1 MTQLS
6 KIEPRPYQAEG
17 IQQIR
22 VEFSKGATCVL
33 YVLSTGGGK
42 SVILMIIAL
51 GAASKGSVTYA
62 IAHKTEL
69 IEQLSLTL
77 CKAGIEH
84 NLIVPKNKLSAIKMA
99 QYKAFGRVFYNPK
112 STIFVGSVQTIN
124 KRLDTLPKPDLI
136 IPDEGHH
143 YVEGSEW
150 SQIIEKYPESKV
162 LLLTATPAR
171 TDKKGLGRGFG
182 GFADAMVVGPSMGW
196 LIEQGNLSQYK
207 VFTTSKQWD
216 LTGAKTGKDGDYTS
230 RSLEKIADKPSI
242 VGDAISHYKK
252 LAFGMKAMC
261 FSVSIEASKHTC
273 AQFNANG
280 IPSIHVD
287 GSMLDSERRQAIRDY
302 AEGKYMMIC
311 CESLID
317 EGFDL
322 EAISQIKG
330 ATIDCLVDLSPTQ
343 SLIRAMQRWGRILRP
358 KEGKTAIIIDH
369 AGNIL
374 RHGLPDIEREWSLEG
389 EIRTS
394 KNDGEKTISVR
405 TCPQCFHIHLPEP
418 QCPDCSFIYPQQ
430 VRVIDEKEGELVE
443 LTEDD
448 KAAIKYQMKWDKRKE
463 QSKAESLDDL
473 IALGRQRGFKNP
485 VGWANHIFR
494 AREAK
499 KLEHS

>member
-1 MTQLS
+1 ME
-6 KIEPRPYQAEG
+6 KIVPRPYQQEG
-17 IQQIR
+17 INDIR

-42 SVILMIIAL
+42 SVILMYV
-51 GAASKGSVTYA
+51 ASNAEKKGSVTYA

-77 CKAGIEH
+77 CKAGVEH

-99 QYKAFGRVFYNPK
+99 QYKTFGRIFWNPK
-112 STIFVGSVQTIN
+112 SKVFVGSVQTIN

-150 SQIIEKYPESKV
+150 SQIIEENPKAKV

-207 VFTTSKQWD
+207 VYTTSKQWD
-216 LTGAKTGKDGDYTS
+216 LTGARTGKDGDYTS
-230 RSLEKIADKPSI
+230 KSLEKITDKPSI

-252 LAFGMKAMC
+252 LANGMKAMC
-261 FSVSIEASKHTC
+261 FSVSIDASKHTC

-280 IPSIHVD
+280 IPSVHVD

-302 AEGKYMMIC
+302 AEGKYLMIC

-374 RHGLPDIEREWSLEG
+374 RHGLPDMEREWSLEG
-389 EIRTS
+389 EIKDT
-394 KNDGEKTISVR
+394 KTNGEKTITVR
-405 TCPQCFHIHLPEP
+405 TCPECFHIHLPEP
-418 QCPDCSFIYPQQ
+418 QCPDCGFIYPIK
-430 VRVIDEKEGELVE
+430 VRVVDEKEGDLVE
-443 LTEDD
+443 LTEQD
-448 KAAIKYQMKWDKRKE
+448 KDNIKYQMKWEKKRE
-463 QSKAESLDDL
+463 QSSADSLEKL
-473 IALGRQRGFKNP
+473 IELGRQRGMKNP
-485 VGWANHIFR
+485 TGWARHVMA

-499 KLEHS
+499 KAS

>member
-1 MTQLS
+1 ME
-6 KIEPRPYQAEG
+6 KIVPRPYQQEG
-17 IQQIR
+17 INNIR

-42 SVILMIIAL
+42 SVILMYV
-51 GAASKGSVTYA
+51 ASNAEKKGSITYA

-77 CKAGIEH
+77 CKAGVEH

-99 QYKAFGRVFYNPK
+99 QYKTFGRVFWNPK
-112 STIFVGSVQTIN
+112 SKVFVGSVQTIN

-150 SQIIEKYPESKV
+150 SQIIEENPKAKV

-207 VFTTSKQWD
+207 VYTTSKQWD
-216 LTGAKTGKDGDYTS
+216 LTGARTGKDGDYTS
-230 RSLEKIADKPSI
+230 KSLEKITDKPSI

-252 LAFGMKAMC
+252 LANGMKAMC
-261 FSVSIEASKHTC
+261 FSVSIDASKHTC

-280 IPSIHVD
+280 IPSVHVD

-302 AEGKYMMIC
+302 AEGKYLMIC

-374 RHGLPDIEREWSLEG
+374 RHGLPDMEREWSLEG
-389 EIRTS
+389 EIKDT
-394 KNDGEKTISVR
+394 KTNGEKTISVR
-405 TCPQCFHIHLPEP
+405 TCPECFHIHLPEP
-418 QCPDCSFIYPQQ
+418 QCPDCGFIYPIK
-430 VRVIDEKEGELVE
+430 VRVVDEKEGDLVE
-443 LTEDD
+443 LTEQD
-448 KAAIKYQMKWDKRKE
+448 KANIKYQMKWEKKRE
-463 QSKAESLDDL
+463 QSSADSLEKL
-473 IALGRQRGFKNP
+473 IELGKQRGMRNP
-485 VGWANHIFR
+485 QGWARHVMA

-499 KLEHS
+499 KAS